1 MEISIFGF
9 KFRLEIL
16 ILIVIVYW
24 IMAGHLLCS
33 CATFSLMEG
42 MEVASD
48 ITKAVTDAVTS
59 TSTSTSTSDKDKK
72 KEGFVGLINDGE
84 SSAYTLGSYNGV
96 IMPTSKWGRPNLT
109 VVPGKPLSQGVQ
121 NILNREKQP
130 VPLPEGELN
139 MFETTPFKPECC
151 PNAYSNSSGCACMTV
166 DQYNYLI
173 TRGGNNVPYSE
184 Y

>member
-1 MEISIFGF
+1 MEITLFGY
-9 KFRLEIL
+9 KFRVEIL
-16 ILIVIVYW
+16 ILIVIVW
-24 IMAGHLLCS
+24 LVLSGHLLCS
-33 CATFSLMEG
+33 CSKFPLMETFVG
-42 MEVASD
+42 SY
-48 ITKAVTDAVTS
+48 
-59 TSTSTSTSDKDKK
+59 DKK
-72 KEGFVGLINDGE
+72 HKKEVKGGKGGKEGFSGAINDGE
-84 SSAYTLGSYNGV
+84 SSSYSLGSYNGV
-96 IMPTSKWGRPNLT
+96 IMPTSTWGQPTLE
-109 VVPGKPLSQGVQ
+109 VVAGKPLDQGVQ
-121 NILNREKQP
+121 NILNREQQP

>member
-16 ILIVIVYW
+16 ILIVVVYL

-33 CATFSLMEG
+33 CTTFPLMEG
-42 MEVASD
+42 AATIAS
-48 ITKAVTDAVTS
+48 TLGN
-59 TSTSTSTSDKDKK
+59 DKK
-72 KEGFVGLINDGE
+72 EKQESFVGPINDGE

-109 VVPGKPLSQGVQ
+109 VVPGQPLSKGVQ

-151 PNAYSNSSGCACMTV
+151 PNAYSSSSGCACMTV

>member
-1 MEISIFGF
+1 MEISFLGY

-16 ILIVIVYW
+16 ILIVVAWW
-24 IMAGHLLCS
+24 ILTGHLLCS
-33 CATFSLMEG
+33 CTTFPLTESF
-42 MEVASD
+42 
-48 ITKAVTDAVTS
+48 TRQ
-59 TSTSTSTSDKDKK
+59 KK
-72 KEGFVGLINDGE
+72 KSEGFTGVINDGE
-84 SSAYTLGSYNGV
+84 SSSYSLGSYNGV
-96 IMPTSKWGRPNLT
+96 IMPTSSWGRPNLE
-109 VVPGKPLSQGVQ
+109 VVPGKPLSKGVK
-121 NILNREKQP
+121 NILNREAQP

-166 DQYNYLI
+166 GQYNYLI

>member
-16 ILIVIVYW
+16 ILIVVVYW

-33 CATFSLMEG
+33 CATFPLMEG
-42 MEVASD
+42 AATMAD
-48 ITKAVTDAVTS
+48 TIAKATTDPKAKKDPTKT
-59 TSTSTSTSDKDKK
+59 
-72 KEGFVGLINDGE
+72 KEGFVGPINDGE